1 MKKIFQISLAALT
14 ALLITSCVTTYP
26 YTASN
31 NPIGSK
37 KGTSESII
45 LFGQAGYRNLGV
57 GLVLNSDYG
66 VLEAVEKAGIKN
78 VGVIDLKV
86 KDYIFFQ
93 KATIIVYG
101 D

>member
-1 MKKIFQISLAALT
+1 MKNLFKISLAALT

-45 LFGQAGYRNLGV
+45 LGQAGYGNLGV
-57 GLVLNSDYG
+57 GLVLNGDYG
-66 VLEAVEKAGIKN
+66 VMEAIKKAGIER
-78 VGVIDLKV
+78 VGVVDLEV